1 VRDARLGFGDRP
13 RWAPGQAD
21 SGAAVGV
28 VSHARLRLGSMDRL
42 GMRGGRE
49 MADIA
54 AESNGYTRPRR
65 ETRNNVTSEFGD
77 SPV

>member
-1 VRDARLGFGDRP
+1 
-13 RWAPGQAD
+13 
-21 SGAAVGV
+21 
-28 VSHARLRLGSMDRL
+28 MDRL

-54 AESNGYTRPRR
+54 GESNGYTRSRY

>member
-1 VRDARLGFGDRP
+1 
-13 RWAPGQAD
+13 
-21 SGAAVGV
+21 
-28 VSHARLRLGSMDRL
+28 MDRL

-54 AESNGYTRPRR
+54 AESNGYARPRC
-65 ETRNNVTSEFGD
+65 ETRNNVTSEFGG

>member
-1 VRDARLGFGDRP
+1 LPDSSAFRFADCIVFGRCIVAAAR
-13 RWAPGQAD
+13 
-21 SGAAVGV
+21 
-28 VSHARLRLGSMDRL
+28 HARLRLGSMDRL

-54 AESNGYTRPRR
+54 AESNGYTRPRH